1 MTFSDFF
8 RRFRRK
14 RTVVPVV
21 RLSGAIGLSAP
32 LRPGLSLVGVE
43 ASLERAFG
51 MKSAPAVAI
60 LINSPGGAAV
70 QSHLIH
76 KRIRALAAEKQKRV
90 IVGVEDVAAS
100 GGYLLAI
107 AGDEI
112 IVDRS
117 SIVGSIGVISA
128 SFGFPKLLDRIG
140 VERRVHTAGRSKS
153 MLDPFQPEKDEDVS
167 RLKALQE
174 EVHAAF
180 IDLVKARRGTT
191 LADDPDLFTGAF
203 WSGGR
208 AVTLGLADRVGEL
221 REVLKERFGDDVVL
235 KTIGGERSFWR
246 RRLGVTGTERLAASL
261 LGGLLNLIE
270 ERLLWSRFGL

>member
-1 MTFSDFF
+1 MRFSDVFRWF
-8 RRFRRK
+8 RRN
-14 RTVVPVV
+14 RTVIPVV
-21 RLSGAIGLSAP
+21 RLSGAIGISAP
-32 LRPGLSLVGVE
+32 FRPGLNLVGVE
-43 ASLERAFG
+43 AALERAFR
-51 MKSAPAVAI
+51 MKNAPAVAI

-100 GGYLLAI
+100 GGYLLAL

-128 SFGFPKLLDRIG
+128 SFGFPKLMDRIG

-153 MLDPFQPEKDEDVS
+153 ILDPFQPEKDEDIA
-167 RLKALQE
+167 RLKGLQE

-180 IDLVKARRGTT
+180 IDLVKARRGAA

-208 AVTLGLADRVGEL
+208 AVALGLADRVGEL
-221 REVLKERFGDDVVL
+221 REVLKERFGEDVIL
-235 KTIGGERSFWR
+235 KTVGSERGFWR
-246 RRLGVTGTERLAASL
+246 RRLGFSGTERLAASL
-261 LGGLLNLIE
+261 LGGLINLIE